1 MTRWYRDSVIVK
13 LPYGS
18 DHVAFDLRGLKVRPL
33 QPLAPQGS
41 RDLGRLLSR
50 AVDYPID
57 GSALR
62 DLAAKCRTAVI
73 VVPDATR
80 RASLSGV
87 LPVILNRCLAAGIR
101 ADCITIL
108 VACGTHPPA
117 PQNEVATLL
126 GELPLGVGF
135 RQHSSREPADLVE
148 VGELRPGIPLEID
161 REAAETD
168 LLITVGAVRHHY
180 FAGFGGG
187 PKMVFPGIAGH
198 DEIQANHSLVLRRAE
213 GGLERHPGCEP
224 GVLHGNPVAEEI
236 ARAADL
242 RPPDFAVCLVPG
254 RNGGIA
260 WAGAGSWRKVFASAV
275 ERVREWYE
283 LPSERYQH
291 IVACGGGRPGDST
304 LIQAHKGLDA
314 ACRFAEPGAEVVIAA
329 ELEDGPGSPA
339 MEPFLADPRQGSIL
353 DRLGEH
359 YVQYG
364 HTLLRILEKT
374 AGYRVFLKSSLD
386 HEIATRLGFEP
397 VDDLDKIADRWRQEG
412 VQDRVAVMSEA
423 HVWPRRA
430 D

>member
-1 MTRWYRDSVIVK
+1 MIVR

-18 DHVAFDLRGLKVRPL
+18 DYLAFDLRGLKVRPL
-33 QPLAPQGS
+33 QPLAPQGA

-57 GSALR
+57 GEALR
-62 DLAAKCRTAVI
+62 DLAARCRNTVI

-80 RASLSGV
+80 RASLPGV
-87 LPVILNRCLAAGIR
+87 LPVILNRCIAAGIK

-117 PQNEVATLL
+117 SRDEVAALF
-126 GELPLGVGF
+126 GELPLGARV
-135 RQHSSREPADLVE
+135 RQHSSREPADLAE
-148 VGELRPGIPLEID
+148 VGELRPGIPLNLD
-161 REAAETD
+161 REAVETD

-198 DEIQANHSLVLRRAE
+198 DEIQANHSLVLRPND
-213 GGLERHPGCEP
+213 GGLQRHPGCEP

-236 ARAADL
+236 AKATDL

-254 RNGGIA
+254 RSGGIA
-260 WAGAGSWRKVFASAV
+260 WAGAGSWRKAFDSAV

-283 LPSERYQH
+283 LDSVRYRH

-329 ELEDGPGSPA
+329 ELEDGLGSPA
-339 MEPFLADPRQGSIL
+339 MEPFLADPRQTSIL
-353 DRLGEH
+353 DRLGER

-374 AGYRVFLKSSLD
+374 SDYRVFLKSSMD
-386 HEIATRLGFEP
+386 RETAISLGFIP
-397 VDDLDKIADRWRQEG
+397 VDDLAEIADRWRDEG
-412 VQDRVAVMSEA
+412 IADRVAVMAEA

>member
-1 MTRWYRDSVIVK
+1 MTRWYRDSVIVR

-18 DHVAFDLRGLKVRPL
+18 DYVAFDLRGLKVRPL
-33 QPLAPQGS
+33 QPLAPKRT

-50 AVDYPID
+50 AVDYPI
-57 GSALR
+57 GGEALR

-80 RASLSGV
+80 RASLPGV
-87 LPVILNRCLAAGIR
+87 LPVILNRCIAAGVR
-101 ADCITIL
+101 AENIMIL

-117 PQNEVATLL
+117 PQSEVAGLI
-126 GELPLGVGF
+126 GELPFGVEI
-135 RQHSSREPADLVE
+135 RQHSSRELDDLVE
-148 VGELRPGIPLEID
+148 VGELRSGVPLKLD
-161 REAAETD
+161 REAVETD

-236 ARAADL
+236 ASAANH

-254 RNGGIA
+254 RSGGIA
-260 WAGAGSWRKVFASAV
+260 WAGAGSWREAFTAAV
-275 ERVREWYE
+275 EKTREWYE
-283 LPSERYQH
+283 LPSGRYQH

-314 ACRFAEPGAEVVIAA
+314 ACRFAKPGAEVVIAA
-329 ELEDGPGSPA
+329 ELKDGPGSPA
-339 MEPFLADPRQGSIL
+339 MEPFLADPRQVSIL
-353 DRLGEH
+353 DRLDEN

-374 AGYRVFLKSSLD
+374 AKYRVFLKSSLD
-386 HEIATRLGFEP
+386 RETAVRLGFIP
-397 VDDLDKIADRWRQEG
+397 IDDLAEIADRWRREG
-412 VQDRVAVMSEA
+412 VPDRVAVMPET
-423 HVWPRRA
+423 HVWPRIA

>member
-1 MTRWYRDSVIVK
+1 M
-13 LPYGS
+13 
-18 DHVAFDLRGLKVRPL
+18 RPL
-33 QPLAPQGS
+33 QPLAPRGS
-41 RDLGRLLSR
+41 RDIGRLLSR

-57 GSALR
+57 GLTLR
-62 DLAAKCRTAVI
+62 ELASKRGSAVI

-80 RASLSGV
+80 RVCLPGV
-87 LPVILNRCLAAGIR
+87 LPVILNRCLAAGIS
-101 ADCITIL
+101 ADSITIL

-126 GELPLGVGF
+126 GELPHGVGF
-135 RQHSSREPADLVE
+135 RQHSSRESAELVE
-148 VGELRPGIPLEID
+148 VGELRPGIPLELD
-161 REAAETD
+161 REAAQTD

-198 DEIQANHSLVLRRAE
+198 DEIQANHSLVLRRA
-213 GGLERHPGCEP
+213 GAGLERHPGCEP
-224 GVLHGNPVAEEI
+224 GVLQGNPVAEEI

-242 RPPDFAVCLVPG
+242 RPPDFAVSLVPG
-254 RNGGIA
+254 RRGGIA
-260 WAGAGSWRKVFASAV
+260 WAGAGSWRKAFDSAV
-275 ERVREWYE
+275 EMVREWYE
-283 LPSERYQH
+283 IPSERYQH

-329 ELEDGPGSPA
+329 ELADGPGSPA
-339 MEPFLADPRQGSIL
+339 MEPFLADPRQASIL

-374 AGYRVFLKSSLD
+374 ATYRVFLKSSMD
-386 HEIATRLGFEP
+386 REAAIRLGFNP
-397 VDDLDKIADRWRQEG
+397 VDNLAEIADRWRREG
-412 VQDRVAVMSEA
+412 ASDCVAVMAET
-423 HVWPRRA
+423 HVWPRIAR
-430 D
+430 